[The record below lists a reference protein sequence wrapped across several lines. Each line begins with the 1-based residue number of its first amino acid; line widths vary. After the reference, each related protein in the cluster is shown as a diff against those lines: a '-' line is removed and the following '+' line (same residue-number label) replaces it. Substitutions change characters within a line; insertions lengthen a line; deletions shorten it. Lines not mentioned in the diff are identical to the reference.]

1 MQISISVINNVK
13 DNATFLAQVL
23 DRTSNPVILS
33 LYPVL
38 GNVLLAL
45 SMLLVPMSL
54 LGSLASPSPAL
65 VYASCLLVGGGYTVV
80 SVACFARGHRAA
92 DGAGF
97 SQDLAGFLMLSG
109 ERSTFGI
116 FQDLSKAKVQ
126 TSFHV
131 FFAQIKK
138 KKKTF
143 SRGGSICT

>member
-1 MQISISVINNVK
+1 MQL
-13 DNATFLAQVL
+13 FLAQVL

-38 GNVLLAL
+38 GNVLLSL

-65 VYASCLLVGGGYTVV
+65 VYSSCLLIGGGYTVV

-109 ERSTFGI
+109 ERSIFGI
-116 FQDLSKAKVQ
+116 FQDSPALAS
-126 TSFHV
+126 
-131 FFAQIKK
+131 
-138 KKKTF
+138 
-143 SRGGSICT
+143 GD